1 MAGKTLKEIYG
12 YSYIEKPEY
21 DLQLWF
27 NRMLDKTEGE
37 LAQADVTRDMMQR
50 MFLDTTLPLALAYL
64 KADVFTGEYYK
75 GNLLE
80 LVSKFDKEQLQP
92 YKKKV
97 QEIVKSARDEANKH
111 NWEFES
117 DTKEFKNNI
126 NVLEEKI
133 KEKEN

>member
-1 MAGKTLKEIYG
+1 M
-12 YSYIEKPEY
+12 
-21 DLQLWF
+21 QLWF